1 MYVDRCV
8 CSVCSHRVF
17 PKASVVNGMAAS
29 LNKETTPDL
38 CSRPQVDVRRLGGT
52 ATGTEELSP
61 QVTAVALLSHGAL
74 EGKAE

>member
-1 MYVDRCV
+1 M

-38 CSRPQVDVRRLGGT
+38 CSRPQVDVRRLVMDEVNVEDGR
-52 ATGTEELSP
+52 TGN
-61 QVTAVALLSHGAL
+61 H
-74 EGKAE
+74 